1 MKHLRDSITE
11 AISSRK
17 NRYLPDHPDKDAI
30 VDWLDAN
37 GYTEI
42 SGELPGSA
50 ITHYEVT
57 GEKCY
62 FLGRYWSS
70 DDKTHWIMVYN
81 GKDLYMIRT
90 SPGSENATGMNG
102 SSVTRNAS
110 KASSP
115 RSITY
120 KEIQKELEEG

>member
-1 MKHLRDSITE
+1 MKHLRDSINE

-17 NRYLPDHPDKDAI
+17 NRYLPDHPDKDDI
-30 VDWLDAN
+30 MDWLDAN

-42 SGELPGSA
+42 SGELPRSA
-50 ITHYEVT
+50 VIHYEAT

-62 FLGRYWSS
+62 FLGKYWRS
-70 DDKTHWIMVYN
+70 DYLSHWIMVYN

-90 SPGSENATGMNG
+90 NPGSENATGMNG
-102 SSVTRNAS
+102 SIVTRNAS
-110 KASSP
+110 NASSP
-115 RSITY
+115 RNITY